1 MGVLSSTIGSGD
13 EVLFPSAAAS
23 LISEEQLL
31 TIERLVDAQL
41 QADALTDL
49 LTGTQ
54 THPSSPFSSKRTHSR
69 KKKTAHSQLCDNAE
83 TGTEHTSRC
92 VGGVPISVLRDE
104 ARDAFLHAYDSYIK
118 FGFPFDE
125 VKPISCEPRCSMYFA
140 DCVSSD
146 VFDPCS
152 LLYAH
157 WARLMLPSF
166 DKKMH
171 YCRSEVQSVVELNG
185 NLASMSSDCHS
196 CIISDDKV
204 MYMCVH
210 V

>member
-41 QADALTDL
+41 QADALTEL
-49 LTGTQ
+49 LTDTL
-54 THPSSPFSSKRTHSR
+54 THPSSSLSSKRTHK
-69 KKKTAHSQLCDNAE
+69 KKKTVADAQLCD
-83 TGTEHTSRC
+83 TEKAGSENVHRC

-125 VKPISCEPRCSMYFA
+125 VKPISCEPRCSVYFA
-140 DCVSSD
+140 CCVCSHI
-146 VFDPCS
+146 FDPCTQ
-152 LLYAH
+152 LFAH

-171 YCRSEVQSVVELNG
+171 YCQFEVQSVVELKG
-185 NLASMSSDCHS
+185 NLASMSCDCHS
-196 CIISDDKV
+196 CCISDVKV
-204 MYMCVH
+204 E
-210 V
+210 